1 MSMLAATGA
10 ACESCVAIFF
20 LLVRCCTDAVLRTF
34 GPALR
39 AGNGTPFALGEG
51 ATIETF
57 SRRLHVLSWLPGY
70 RRTLLR
76 ADVIAGLSL
85 AAFAIPESIAYA
97 TLAGLPA
104 VTGLYCYLVAGI
116 AYALFGTSRQIAVGP
131 TSAIALL
138 VASSLMPLA
147 GGDVARYAVLAAA
160 TATLVGCCCI
170 VARLLQVGF
179 LVNFIS
185 TVVLSGFRAGAALY
199 IASTQLP
206 KVFGVADGSGSFFE
220 RIGKLLMQLPHA
232 HVPSVILGVG
242 AIAALLFLAHRWP
255 GRPTTIVVVGGILLL
270 MHVDA
275 IARLGIH
282 IAGHIPNGLPVP
294 SLAVLALP
302 STDLKTLIP
311 VALACFTLAYVETIA
326 TARTLALAHGDP
338 IDPDR
343 ELIALGAANLATGS
357 FGGFPVSGGMS
368 QSAVNDMAGARSPFA
383 LVVNSA
389 SIAIVLAFL
398 AAFFSAIPDPLL
410 GGIVVVAAVHLL
422 HFDDIKKIWASSR
435 HEFWVMAFAVIAVLT
450 SGLLDGVIWAVAFSL
465 MMVVA
470 RACRPEIAVL
480 GELPGTTIYVNVAY
494 NPTATI
500 ADGALAIRTFGPWY
514 YFNAMYIRQQLLRL
528 VDGSP
533 VHLNVVV
540 IDFSASPMLD
550 VQSVG
555 TLKAIE
561 DDLQARGA
569 RLLLARL
576 YDETTNKLLR
586 THDLHAHFESHQSV
600 HDLVERYRAEQ
611 AAPAPALPAEG
622 PGRPT

>member
-1 MSMLAATGA
+1 M
-10 ACESCVAIFF
+10 
-20 LLVRCCTDAVLRTF
+20 
-34 GPALR
+34 
-39 AGNGTPFALGEG
+39 
-51 ATIETF
+51 
-57 SRRLHVLSWLPGY
+57 
-70 RRTLLR
+70 
-76 ADVIAGLSL
+76 IAGLSL

-104 VTGLYCYLVAGI
+104 VAGLYCYLVAGI
-116 AYALFGTSRQIAVGP
+116 AYALFGTSRQVAVGP

-170 VARLLQVGF
+170 AARVLQAGF

-185 TVVLSGFRAGAALY
+185 TVVLTGFRAGAALY

-206 KVFGVADGSGSFFE
+206 KIFGVADGSGSFFT
-220 RIGKLLMQLPHA
+220 RIGKLLTQLPQA
-232 HVPSVILGVG
+232 NVPSVILGVA

-255 GRPTTIVVVGGILLL
+255 GRPTTIVVVGGILIL
-270 MHVDA
+270 MHIDA
-275 IARLGIH
+275 IARLGIR
-282 IAGHIPNGLPVP
+282 IAGHIPNGLPAP
-294 SLAVLALP
+294 SLPLVALP
-302 STDLKTLIP
+302 ATDINALIP

-326 TARTLALAHGDP
+326 TGRTLALAHGDP
-338 IDPDR
+338 IDPDQ
-343 ELIALGAANLATGS
+343 ELIALGAANLATGA

-410 GGIVVVAAVHLL
+410 GAIVVVAAVHLL
-422 HFDDIKKIWASSR
+422 HFDDIKKIWISSR
-435 HEFWVMAFAVIAVLT
+435 HEFWVMAFALIAVLT
-450 SGLLDGVIWAVAFSL
+450 SGLLDGVIWAVGFSL

-480 GELPGTTIYVNVAY
+480 GELPGTTLYVNVEY
-494 NPTATI
+494 NPTATV
-500 ADGALAIRTFGPWY
+500 ADRVLAIRTFGPWY
-514 YFNAMYIRQQLLRL
+514 YFNAMYIRHQLLRL
-528 VDGSP
+528 VDASP
-533 VHLNVVV
+533 EPPRLVV
-540 IDFSASPMLD
+540 IDFSASPLLD

-555 TLKAIE
+555 TLKTIE
-561 DDLQARGA
+561 DDLRSRGI
-569 RLLLARL
+569 RLALARL

-586 THDLHAHFESHQSV
+586 THDLLAHFDSHQSV
-600 HDLVERYRAEQ
+600 HDLVERYRTEQ
-611 AAPAPALPAEG
+611 AGSASALGDGGSGTAGVKP
-622 PGRPT
+622 